1 MQADCD
7 RANDSFSNPGVLAVM
22 WIFHLSFLSPI
33 NSKDALAPHAS
44 PLSTLLFNVEI
55 FKFWWQ
61 LREATICSTFCK
73 NIENISWNCVKKMKW
88 NPQKS
93 LAPLCLLLDRDFQP
107 PSYND
112 YDFSLPPQY
121 QGTAC
126 VLYATAIISKLCIF
140 DYPNYTYVPEKD
152 ICKDYY

>member
-7 RANDSFSNPGVLAVM
+7 RGNDSFLNPGVLVVM

-33 NSKDALAPHAS
+33 NSKDALAPKAS

-61 LREATICSTFCK
+61 LREATICSRTFCK

-121 QGTAC
+121 QGTVC

-140 DYPNYTYVPEKD
+140 NYPNYLCSRKRYF
-152 ICKDYY
+152 